1 MYSIQHNVVN
11 NDSNYVEIQYY
22 ISYFPM
28 FKAEFCMHFVDGDGI
43 KLGKVMSKKKK
54 GKKKDLK
61 KSFKKM
67 RGESFHASILQVDEC
82 SN

>member
-1 MYSIQHNVVN
+1 
-11 NDSNYVEIQYY
+11 
-22 ISYFPM
+22 M
-28 FKAEFCMHFVDGDGI
+28 FKAEFCMHFVVGDGI
-43 KLGKVMSKKKK
+43 KQGKVMSKKKRE
-54 GKKKDLK
+54 KKIKK